1 MVRPNAGLLT
11 ALLDMLVDGKFDLK
25 KSPVFRVCL
34 PNLVLEM
41 KYFEIGLICAS
52 FTVVCVW
59 PNYKRFSFSCWVCV
73 ESFPTSGRMGLFSFL
88 SESSK
93 GCLAVLAK
101 DRLLFESIYQ
111 KRQCVSFPINL
122 IGKKWH
128 FLCITHSIGR
138 AFSGGSHLRWYLDE
152 VLVSS

>member
-1 MVRPNAGLLT
+1 MLNEKGPT
-11 ALLDMLVDGKFDLK
+11 AFFNFDGHD
-25 KSPVFRVCL
+25 SGIIINTSVQ
-34 PNLVLEM
+34 
-41 KYFEIGLICAS
+41 
-52 FTVVCVW
+52 W
-59 PNYKRFSFSCWVCV
+59 PNYKGFSFSCWVRV
-73 ESFPTSGRMGLFSFL
+73 ESFPTSGRMGHFSFL
-88 SESSK
+88 SESRK

-138 AFSGGSHLRWYLDE
+138 AFSGGSHLKWYLDG